1 MGPRSQKQF
10 GFCSGCHEKPQ
21 EESELRGDAIR
32 FTSSKY
38 SWLWCMEKKEQR
50 DKLSRQERAGAWTRT
65 AAKEVGNHWIPDSC
79 GGGGAHRTIDGL
91 NLWYE
96 GKKEAKWPE

>member
-1 MGPRSQKQF
+1 
-10 GFCSGCHEKPQ
+10 
-21 EESELRGDAIR
+21 
-32 FTSSKY
+32 
-38 SWLWCMEKKEQR
+38 MEDKKEQR